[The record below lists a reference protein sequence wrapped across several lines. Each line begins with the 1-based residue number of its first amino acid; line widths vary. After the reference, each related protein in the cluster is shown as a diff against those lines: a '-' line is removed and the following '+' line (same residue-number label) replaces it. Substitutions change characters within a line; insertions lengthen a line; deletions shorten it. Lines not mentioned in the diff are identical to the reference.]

1 MEKDFKQLFG
11 ESMRE
16 ARKKQDFTQ
25 KELAE
30 IVGVSVGYWRDLEH
44 GKYNVTWILWMKICA
59 ALGIDPD
66 AMREIYAAPEVRE
79 TAKIMGKK
87 L

>member
-11 ESMRE
+11 ETMRE
-16 ARKKQDFTQ
+16 ARKKQRFTQ

-30 IVGVSVGYWRDLEH
+30 IVGVSVGYWRELEH

-66 AMREIYAAPEVRE
+66 AMREIYAAFEVRE
-79 TAKIMGKK
+79 TAEIMGKK

>member
-11 ESMRE
+11 EIVRE
-16 ARKKQDFTQ
+16 ARKKQNFTQ
-25 KELAE
+25 RELAE
-30 IVGVSVGYWRDLEH
+30 IVGVSVVYWRDLEH
-44 GKYNVTWILWMKICA
+44 GKYNVTWILWMRICA
-59 ALGIDPD
+59 ALGIDID
-66 AMREIYAAPEVRE
+66 AMSEIYAAPEVRE